1 MPNFVQTDVNY
12 AEEYSRALAQAYPYL
27 SYFGAVWASPN
38 ASLYRSGM
46 AKTMYIPSV
55 TTGGSRAVNRDSI
68 DGNFSRNWNNDWQ
81 AVTLDMDREW
91 DTLFDPMDIQES
103 GDVATIAN
111 ITRAFNE
118 FQKVPEMD
126 AYLAS
131 KLAGFAAM
139 YGGTDATSLTTAN
152 ILTTWDTYLAE
163 MANRRVNRDRIIA
176 YMTPDT
182 YKLLKEAAGVT
193 RFVSTDEGY
202 RGMDRNVAR
211 LDGVNIVEVPADM
224 MKTAYLFT
232 QGWAVDAANAKQMN
246 MLLVDPLAVA
256 APIKYETAMMSAPT
270 AQSKGKYLYYE
281 RYYYGAFSLM
291 NRGAGFL
298 ANLSSAASLG
308 LLTVVSVAG
317 TVTAGDTVVTATGA
331 LIYDSGRPAYG
342 YDLYYT
348 SGQDAAVSLTY
359 GSALPTTGGVTWT
372 QMGSNPITIA
382 GQTAAKYVTVAL
394 VERVTGRVVAGGNTT
409 MLVKA

>member
-1 MPNFVQTDVNY
+1 M
-12 AEEYSRALAQAYPYL
+12 
-27 SYFGAVWASPN
+27 
-38 ASLYRSGM
+38 
-46 AKTMYIPSV
+46 
-55 TTGGSRAVNRDSI
+55 
-68 DGNFSRNWNNDWQ
+68 
-81 AVTLDMDREW
+81 
-91 DTLFDPMDIQES
+91 
-103 GDVATIAN
+103 
-111 ITRAFNE
+111 
-118 FQKVPEMD
+118 EMD

-139 YGGTDATSLTTAN
+139 YGGVDATSLSTAN

-298 ANLSSAASLG
+298 ANLSSAATLG

-317 TVTAGDTVVTATGA
+317 TVTAGDTVVTASGA
-331 LIYDSGRPAYG
+331 LIFDSGRPAYG

-348 SGQDAAVSLTY
+348 SGQDAAVDLTY

-372 QMGSNPITIA
+372 QMSANPVTIA
-382 GQTAAKYVTVAL
+382 GQTASKYVTVAL